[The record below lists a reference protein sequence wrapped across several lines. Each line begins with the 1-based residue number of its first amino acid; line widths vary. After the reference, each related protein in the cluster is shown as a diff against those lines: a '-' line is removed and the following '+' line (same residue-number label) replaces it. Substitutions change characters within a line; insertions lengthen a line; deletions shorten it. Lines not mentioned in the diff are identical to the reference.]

1 MARNDTVSYE
11 EIMNIISKHQ
21 EICFTCSNYITRQ
34 CGFAF
39 PGARISE
46 DQFPPDGEIQN
57 WAYDTYQLFL
67 TQSTGEACEKQ
78 THSIVFLN
86 LIEDKLSKTPPGIDE
101 DTVNYILQR
110 AFRILNK
117 YSHDEG
123 LYKNTPIKD
132 DIQKAINLVMAHIDL
147 DSLEHGANIYQ
158 LIQSV
163 EIGYDRTTGLFRI
176 YPKAMAIALMRRCV
190 QQTPDGYYLI
200 TGDFD
205 DTLNDFRINKAN
217 FVGRN
222 WLEMEKR
229 TGRVDSYDRSA
240 DAQSFEE
247 KEIIEEPD
255 SEVLRRVPELKQLI
269 AAGILSNSLQL
280 LSGQSRRAIVEYC
293 YTNNLFK
300 PWHLADWKAIG
311 GIISDRQGRK
321 ISASSL
327 KQAYQD
333 YQKNCL

>member
-1 MARNDTVSYE
+1 MARYDIVSYE
-11 EIMNIISKHQ
+11 EIMDIISEHQ
-21 EICFTCSNYITRQ
+21 EICFTCSNYIKRQ
-34 CGFAF
+34 CGFVF
-39 PGARISE
+39 PGAKLRE
-46 DQFPPDGEIQN
+46 DQFPPEGEMQN
-57 WAYDTYQLFL
+57 WAYDTYQLYITL
-67 TQSTGEACEKQ
+67 STGEACEKQ

-86 LIEDKLSKTPPGIDE
+86 LIEDKLAKTSPGIDE

-110 AFRILNK
+110 AFRIMYK
-117 YSHDEG
+117 YHHDEA
-123 LYKNTPIKD
+123 LFKNTHIKD

-163 EIGYDRTTGLFRI
+163 EIGYDRPTGLFRI

-190 QQTPDGYYLI
+190 QQTADGYYLT

-205 DTLNDFRINKAN
+205 DTINDFRINKAN
-217 FVGRN
+217 YVGRD

-229 TGRVDSYDRSA
+229 TGRVDSFDRSS

-247 KEIIEEPD
+247 NGIIEKPD
-255 SEVLRRVPELKQLI
+255 TEVLERIPQLKQLI
-269 AAGILSNSLQL
+269 DAGILSNYLQL
-280 LSGQSRRAIVEYC
+280 LPGQSRRSIIEYC

-300 PWHLADWKAIG
+300 PWHLAEWKVIG

-321 ISASSL
+321 ISAFSL